1 MVRTPVAAGRFY
13 PGDPGVLRQEV
24 NILLGPARKGRK
36 SLGVIA
42 PHAGYIYSGA
52 IAGKTLAGVIL
63 TDTLLC
69 LGPNHHGRG
78 HRAAV
83 YSHGRWRTPL
93 GEIAIAEELAS
104 DLLTSVPGLGAD
116 VQAHLPEHSLEVLM
130 PLVQVRAP
138 GARIVP
144 ICLSQAPVEE
154 LLELG
159 TGIGQVLQRQEQ
171 PVLMLCSSD
180 MNHFE
185 PGEISRKKDQYAID
199 AILAL
204 DPEGLYRTVVKHRI
218 SMCGVV
224 PAVVMLAA
232 ARVLGASEALLVD
245 YDNSG
250 AVTGDQSS
258 VVGYAGVVIR

>member
-1 MVRTPVAAGRFY
+1 MVRTPVVAGQFY
-13 PGDPGVLRQEV
+13 PADPGVLRQEV
-24 NILLGPARKGRK
+24 NTLLGPPREGRK

-42 PHAGYIYSGA
+42 PHAGYMYSGV
-52 IAGKTLAGVIL
+52 IAGKTLAGVKM
-63 TDTLLC
+63 TDSLLC

-83 YSHGRWRTPL
+83 YAQGGWRTPL
-93 GEIAIAEELAS
+93 GEIAVAEELAR
-104 DLLTSVPGLGAD
+104 DLLKSVPGLGAD
-116 VQAHLPEHSLEVLM
+116 VQAHLAEHSLEVLM
-130 PLVQVRAP
+130 PMIQVRAP

-144 ICLSQAPVEE
+144 ICLAQAPVEE
-154 LLELG
+154 LLKLG
-159 TGIGQVLQRQEQ
+159 TGIGRVLQRQEQ
-171 PVLMLCSSD
+171 PVLLLCSSD

-185 PGEISRKKDQYAID
+185 PGEISRTKDQHAID

-204 DPEGLYRTVVKHRI
+204 DPEGLYRTVLKHRI

-232 ARVLGASEALLVD
+232 ARVLGASEAQLVD

>member
-1 MVRTPVAAGRFY
+1 MVRMPVVAGQFY
-13 PGDPGVLRQEV
+13 PGEPGNLRREV
-24 NILLGPARKGRK
+24 NKLLGPAQEGCAA
-36 SLGVIA
+36 LGVMA
-42 PHAGYIYSGA
+42 PHAGYLYSGA
-52 IAGKTLAGVIL
+52 IAGKTLGGVRF

-83 YSHGRWRTPL
+83 YAVGAWRTPL
-93 GEIAIAEELAS
+93 GELAIAEELAGE
-104 DLLTSVPGLGAD
+104 LLQSVAGLGAD

-138 GARIVP
+138 GVQIVP
-144 ICLSQAPVEE
+144 ICLAQAPLEG
-154 LLELG
+154 LLALG
-159 TGIGQVLQRQEQ
+159 QGIGEVLQRQPA

-185 PGEISRKKDQYAID
+185 SGEISRKKDQQALE

-204 DPEGLYRTVVKHRI
+204 DPEGLYRTVLKHRI

-232 ARVLGASEALLVD
+232 ARVLGASEARLVD
-245 YDNSG
+245 YGNSG
-250 AVTGDQSS
+250 SVTGDQSS

>member
-1 MVRTPVAAGRFY
+1 MVRTPAVAGQFY
-13 PGDPGVLRQEV
+13 PRDPGLLRQEV
-24 NILLGPARKGRK
+24 NNLLGPPGEGSS

-42 PHAGYIYSGA
+42 PHAGYLYSGA
-52 IAGKTLAGVIL
+52 IAGKTLAGVKV

-83 YSHGRWRTPL
+83 YAQGAWQTPL
-93 GEIAIAEELAS
+93 GEIAIAEDLAS
-104 DLLTSVPGLGAD
+104 DLLKSLPDLGAD
-116 VQAHLPEHSLEVLM
+116 VQAHLREHSLEVLL

-138 GARIVP
+138 QARIVP
-144 ICLSQAPVEE
+144 ICLAQAPLEV

-159 TGIGQVLQRQEQ
+159 RGIGEVLQRQPK

-185 PGEISRKKDQYAID
+185 AGEISRKKDQFAID

-204 DPEGLYRTVVKHRI
+204 DPEGLYRAVLKHRI
-218 SMCGVV
+218 SMCGVI

-232 ARVLGASEALLVD
+232 ARVLGASAATLVA

>member
-1 MVRTPVAAGRFY
+1 MVRAPAVAGQFY
-13 PGDPGVLRQEV
+13 PRDPGVLRQEV
-24 NILLGPARKGRK
+24 NTLLGPPREGSR

-52 IAGKTLAGVIL
+52 IAGKTLAGVKF
-63 TDTLLC
+63 TDALLC

-83 YSHGRWRTPL
+83 YSQGAWRTPL

-104 DLLTSVPGLGAD
+104 DLLKSVPGLGAD
-116 VQAHLPEHSLEVLM
+116 FQAHLPEHSLEVLM

-138 GARIVP
+138 LARIVP
-144 ICLSQAPVEE
+144 ICLGQAPLKG
-154 LLELG
+154 LLEMG
-159 TGIGQVLQRQEQ
+159 RGIGEVLQRQPK

-180 MNHFE
+180 MNHFD
-185 PGEISRKKDQYAID
+185 PGEISRKKDQHAID

-204 DPEGLYRTVVKHRI
+204 DPEGLYRTVQTHRI
-218 SMCGVV
+218 SMCGVI
-224 PAVVMLAA
+224 PTVVMLAA
-232 ARVLGASEALLVD
+232 ARVLGASEATLVA

>member
-1 MVRTPVAAGRFY
+1 MIRTPVVAGQFY

-24 NILLGPARKGRK
+24 NTLLGPARERSKA
-36 SLGVIA
+36 LGVMV

-52 IAGKTLAGVIL
+52 IAGQTLAGVMM
-63 TDTLLC
+63 TETLLC

-83 YSHGRWRTPL
+83 YPYGGWRTPL
-93 GEIAIAEELAS
+93 GEVAIAEELAGE
-104 DLLTSVPGLGAD
+104 LLTSVPGLGAD
-116 VQAHLPEHSLEVLM
+116 VQAHLPEHSLEVLL

-138 GARIVP
+138 QARIVP
-144 ICLSQAPVEE
+144 ICLAQAPVEL

-185 PGEISRKKDQYAID
+185 PGEVSRKKDQHAID

-204 DPEGLYRTVVKHRI
+204 DPEGLYRTVLRHRI

-232 ARVLGASEALLVD
+232 ARVLGAREALLVD
-245 YDNSG
+245 YANSG